1 MVLAFIIAAVVAIF
15 FIILWSEERDKREQA
30 EFRIKQLTRENKKL
44 AASKSPLSVKETNK
58 SKKPV
63 SVHSDIGRLEDRTVI
78 SDDLFAEIII
88 NEGAPT
94 KGSIRQNNTSI
105 VQKNTLTRE
114 HPRRI
119 QVSEVIT
126 PITDQGKEPPFLD
139 QIKLDALKVQTRE
152 AQDLLAEIF
161 IQEDDSSKDNV
172 QVNNDG
178 TIIEILEKLFTKEQW
193 SRGELAE
200 IVGPNVMLGNL
211 LEQINDYAYSNVNDI
226 VVEEDGDTIY
236 VMTEYKDQLI

>member
-1 MVLAFIIAAVVAIF
+1 
-15 FIILWSEERDKREQA
+15 
-30 EFRIKQLTRENKKL
+30 
-44 AASKSPLSVKETNK
+44 
-58 SKKPV
+58 
-63 SVHSDIGRLEDRTVI
+63 
-78 SDDLFAEIII
+78 
-88 NEGAPT
+88 
-94 KGSIRQNNTSI
+94 
-105 VQKNTLTRE
+105 
-114 HPRRI
+114 
-119 QVSEVIT
+119 
-126 PITDQGKEPPFLD
+126 
-139 QIKLDALKVQTRE
+139 
-152 AQDLLAEIF
+152 LLAEIF